1 MNLLRQAT
9 RRAQPIFILEPIEP
23 RRHLSL
29 TSWVSDTLSILTDAY
44 FGEVR
49 FGNDGDP
56 LGYATGMSG
65 VGEIPVTWSYTT
77 WDTNLTDGLDS
88 GWKTVTF
95 ALNNKNNGDMSFKV
109 GLSNILTLNVGPSVA
124 VNSVTLR
131 AAVQGAS
138 MEMDWHNIT
147 VKFYSGTSMVE
158 SDPIPDFAAST
169 MTSGTTQ
176 ESVTVLTPTA
186 QNCTGV
192 TVAAQVRLQAA
203 QGTTV
208 GPNDIF
214 GQILIN

>member
-1 MNLLRQAT
+1 MNLLRRT
-9 RRAQPIFILEPIEP
+9 TPRAQAAFILEPIES
-23 RRHLSL
+23 RRHLSV
-29 TSWVSDTLSILTDAY
+29 TSWVGDSLSLLADAY
-44 FGEVR
+44 FGQVQ
-49 FGNDGDP
+49 FGSDGDP
-56 LGYATGMSG
+56 IGYATGISG
-65 VGEIPVTWSYTT
+65 VGDIQESFSYTT

-88 GWKTVTF
+88 GWKSVSF

-109 GLSNILTLNVGPSVA
+109 GLSNVLTVNVGSGVV

-138 MEMDWHNIT
+138 MEMDWRSIN
-147 VKFYSGTSMVE
+147 VKFYSGSSMVE
-158 SDPIPDFAAST
+158 SDTVSEFGAST
-169 MTSGTTQ
+169 MTSGTTR
-176 ESVTVLTPTA
+176 EAVTVLTPTA

-203 QGTTV
+203 QGTSV